1 MKMARPREFTID
13 DALGKAMRVFWAQG
27 YEATSMHDLTAAM
40 ALSKSSLYDTF
51 GSKHELFLSTLEHYN
66 ETVASRRPAG
76 IIANAASPRAG
87 IVAVFE
93 YFIDNMLSGA
103 EIRGCFAN
111 NSAAE
116 VAGHDPEA
124 RQRIEAGFGH
134 LEQALDDAIVAG
146 QASGEIRDDHDAG
159 TLARY
164 LCVSIQGLI
173 IVAKTD
179 PPREKLED
187 VAQIAL
193 SVLD

>member
-1 MKMARPREFTID
+1 MARPREFTID
-13 DALGKAMRVFWAQG
+13 DALEKAMRVFWAHG

-76 IIANAASPRAG
+76 IIANAESPRAG
-87 IVAVFE
+87 IVAVFD
-93 YFIDNMLSGA
+93 YFIDNILSGA
-103 EIRGCFAN
+103 DIRGCFAN

-116 VAGHDPEA
+116 VAGRDPEA

-134 LEQALDDAIVAG
+134 LEQALYDAVKAG
-146 QASGEIRDDHDAG
+146 QKSGEIPTDHDAPS
-159 TLARY
+159 LAHY
-164 LCVSIQGLI
+164 LCVSIQGLM
-173 IVAKTD
+173 VVGKTN

-187 VAQIAL
+187 VARIVL
-193 SVLD
+193 SVFD